1 MKFSQVLKMAFSSIL
16 SNKMRFFLTMLGIII
31 GISSVIILI
40 GIGSGTKQ
48 DVATSISGMGT
59 NLITINITGGR
70 DVTVTTEELTAL
82 KSQPGIKEIAPAITS
97 TVTPN

>member
-1 MKFSQVLKMAFSSIL
+1 
-16 SNKMRFFLTMLGIII
+16 
-31 GISSVIILI
+31 
-40 GIGSGTKQ
+40 
-48 DVATSISGMGT
+48 MGT